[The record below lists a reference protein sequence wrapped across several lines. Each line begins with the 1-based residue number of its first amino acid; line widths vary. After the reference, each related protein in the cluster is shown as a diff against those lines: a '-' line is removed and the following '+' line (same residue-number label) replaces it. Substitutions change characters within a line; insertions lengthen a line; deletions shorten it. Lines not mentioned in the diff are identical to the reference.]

1 MSTIIAIACVYA
13 VQLHRTTCDN
23 GFLNLRIPMRTTF
36 ASNVR
41 AEMTGLTQ
49 AADSSDGRYHINT
62 AAPRYHFDG
71 TGTV

>member
-1 MSTIIAIACVYA
+1 
-13 VQLHRTTCDN
+13 
-23 GFLNLRIPMRTTF
+23 MRTTF

-41 AEMTGLTQ
+41 AEMTGLAQ